1 MKCLVALFFLMLSIS
16 SFASPGSKPP
26 ITDLVKQEI
35 SRSDLQV
42 SSTQSSVV
50 LVSFK
55 VNAYGQVL
63 IKETNTNNE
72 DLCAQVMKILSRM
85 VLPVSSALD
94 DVYQMKFVFRWL

>member
-1 MKCLVALFFLMLSIS
+1 MKCLVSLFFLMLSIS
-16 SFASPGSKPP
+16 SFASSGSKPP

-55 VNAYGQVL
+55 VDAYGHVL
-63 IKETNTNNE
+63 IQETNTNNE

-85 VLPVSSALD
+85 VLPVSFALD